1 MEAKQLKLTFLLA
14 VLMSMVGAK
23 AFAHDFAVANGDG
36 KAIYYKYK
44 RINNSTEVEVSYRGS
59 SSSSYSNE
67 YSGVVNIPE
76 SVTYDGETYPVTS
89 IGESAFSSCKGLT
102 SVTIPNSVTSIG
114 TLAFGYC
121 SGLTEINVD
130 ENNTAYSSIDGV
142 VFNKSQ
148 TELVCYLG
156 GKQGAYTIPN
166 SVTSIGSK
174 AFSGCS
180 GLTSITIPSSVTSI
194 GSKAFSGCSGLTSVT
209 INSNAIASKTYTESY
224 SMKDIFG
231 EQVNQYVLGD
241 SVKSIGGYA
250 FRFCSSLT
258 SVTIPNSVTSI
269 GSRAFYNCTGLTSIE
284 IPNSVTSIGSEAFY
298 KCTGLT
304 SIEIPNSVT
313 SIEGSAFS
321 GCRGLTSVTIGN
333 SVTSI
338 GSEAFSYC
346 SGLTSIEIPNSVTSI
361 GYKAFYYCTG
371 LTSVTIP
378 NSVTS
383 IEVSAFTIPNSV
395 TSIGYQAF
403 SGCSGLTSIEIPNSV
418 TSIEGYAFNNCTGLT
433 SVTINSNA
441 IASKTYTSSSS
452 MKDIFG
458 KQVNQYVLGDSVKSI
473 GGSAFSGCT
482 GLTSIE
488 IPNSVTRIGYEA
500 FSYCR
505 VTIPN
510 SVTSIGYQ
518 AFSGCSGLTSIE
530 IPNSVTSIGYS
541 AFSGCSGLTSA
552 TIGNSVTSIE
562 GYAFKNC
569 TGLTSI
575 EIPNSVTRIEYEA
588 FSGCSGLTSI
598 EIPNSVTSIGS
609 EAFSDCSGLTSVTI
623 NSNAIASKTYTLS
636 SSMKDIF
643 GEQVNQYVLGDSV
656 KSIGVYAF
664 CSCSSLTSVT
674 IPNSVTSIGREA
686 FSYCRGLTKV
696 IVNDIAAWCNIS
708 FAYNDSNP
716 LIYAKHLYS
725 DANTE
730 ITDLVIPD
738 GVTSIEGY
746 AFYNC
751 TGLTSIEIPNSV
763 TSIGREAF
771 YNCTGLTKVIV
782 NDIAAWCNI
791 SFSSNPLSYAK
802 HLYSDAN
809 TEITDLVIP
818 DGVTSI
824 GYQAFYNCTGL
835 TSVTI
840 GNSVTSIGYKAF
852 YNCTG
857 LTSIE
862 IPNSVTSIGE
872 AAFSGCS
879 GLTSVTIGNS
889 VTSIGGSAFYGCSGL
904 TDIYCH
910 IKEPLIIDS
919 SVFRDVPKNTCTLH
933 VPVGSKNRYKSEYIY
948 LSYYNKFSNFW
959 REFLNIVEFDATGIV
974 SIDNSPSTTGNDV
987 WFTLNGV
994 RLNGKP
1000 TKAGI
1005 YIVNGKKV
1013 VIK

>member
-148 TELVCYLG
+148 TELVCYPG

-166 SVTSIGSK
+166 
-174 AFSGCS
+174 
-180 GLTSITIPSSVTSI
+180 SVTSI

-313 SIEGSAFS
+313 SIERYAFYY
-321 GCRGLTSVTIGN
+321 CTGLTSVTIGN

-338 GSEAFSYC
+338 GYQAFSGC
-346 SGLTSIEIPNSVTSI
+346 R
-361 GYKAFYYCTG
+361 G

-383 IEVSAFTIPNSV
+383 IGGYAFRDCTGLTSVTIGNSV
-395 TSIGYQAF
+395 TSIGGSAF

-418 TSIEGYAFNNCTGLT
+418 TSIEGYAFYNCTGLT

-441 IASKTYTSSSS
+441 IASETYTSSSS

-473 GGSAFSGCT
+473 GVYAFRDCT
-482 GLTSIE
+482 GLTS
-488 IPNSVTRIGYEA
+488 V
-500 FSYCR
+500 
-505 VTIPN
+505 
-510 SVTSIGYQ
+510 
-518 AFSGCSGLTSIE
+518 
-530 IPNSVTSIGYS
+530 
-541 AFSGCSGLTSA
+541 
-552 TIGNSVTSIE
+552 TIGNSVTSI
-562 GYAFKNC
+562 GSSAFEK
-569 TGLTSI
+569 
-575 EIPNSVTRIEYEA
+575 
-588 FSGCSGLTSI
+588 
-598 EIPNSVTSIGS
+598 
-609 EAFSDCSGLTSVTI
+609 
-623 NSNAIASKTYTLS
+623 
-636 SSMKDIF
+636 
-643 GEQVNQYVLGDSV
+643 
-656 KSIGVYAF
+656 
-664 CSCSSLTSVT
+664 
-674 IPNSVTSIGREA
+674 
-686 FSYCRGLTKV
+686 
-696 IVNDIAAWCNIS
+696 
-708 FAYNDSNP
+708 
-716 LIYAKHLYS
+716 
-725 DANTE
+725 
-730 ITDLVIPD
+730 
-738 GVTSIEGY
+738 
-746 AFYNC
+746 C

-763 TSIGREAF
+763 TSIRSEAF
-771 YNCTGLTKVIV
+771 Y
-782 NDIAAWCNI
+782 
-791 SFSSNPLSYAK
+791 Y
-802 HLYSDAN
+802 
-809 TEITDLVIP
+809 
-818 DGVTSI
+818 
-824 GYQAFYNCTGL
+824 CTGL

-862 IPNSVTSIGE
+862 IPNSVTSIGSE
-872 AAFSGCS
+872 AFYNCT

-889 VTSIGGSAFYGCSGL
+889 VTSIASRAFSGCSGL

-910 IKEPLIIDS
+910 IKKPLIIES
-919 SVFRDVPKNTCTLH
+919 SQFYNVPKNTCTLH
-933 VPVGSKNRYKSEYIY
+933 VPVGSKYLYESEYIY

-974 SIDNSPSTTGNDV
+974 SIDNSSSTTGNDV
-987 WFTLNGV
+987 WFTLSGV

-1013 VIK
+1013 IIK

>member
-36 KAIYYKYK
+36 KAIYYK

-76 SVTYDGETYPVTS
+76 SVTYDGKTYPVTS
-89 IGESAFSSCKGLT
+89 IGKSAFSSCKGLT

-130 ENNTAYSSIDGV
+130 ENNTVYSSIDGV

-148 TELVCYLG
+148 TELVCYPG

-166 SVTSIGSK
+166 SVTSIGYQ

-194 GSKAFSGCSGLTSVT
+194 GSSAFYGCSGLTSVT

-231 EQVNQYVLGD
+231 NQVNQYVLGD

-338 GSEAFSYC
+338 EGSAFYGC
-346 SGLTSIEIPNSVTSI
+346 SGLTSVTIGNSVTSI
-361 GYKAFYYCTG
+361 GG
-371 LTSVTIP
+371 S
-378 NSVTS
+378 
-383 IEVSAFTIPNSV
+383 
-395 TSIGYQAF
+395 AF

-441 IASKTYTSSSS
+441 IASETYTSSSS

-458 KQVNQYVLGDSVKSI
+458 NQVNQYVLGDSVKSI
-473 GGSAFSGCT
+473 GGYAFYNCT

-505 VTIPN
+505 GLTSIEIPNSVTSIGSSAFYGCTGLTSVTIPN
-510 SVTSIGYQ
+510 SVTSIGSRAFYNCTGLTSIEIPNSVTSIESS
-518 AFSGCSGLTSIE
+518 AFSRCSGLTSIE
-530 IPNSVTSIGYS
+530 IPNSVTSIG
-541 AFSGCSGLTSA
+541 
-552 TIGNSVTSIE
+552 
-562 GYAFKNC
+562 GY
-569 TGLTSI
+569 
-575 EIPNSVTRIEYEA
+575 A

-609 EAFSDCSGLTSVTI
+609 EAFSGCSGLTSVTI
-623 NSNAIASKTYTLS
+623 NSNAIASKTYTSS

-656 KSIGVYAF
+656 KSIGGYAF
-664 CSCSSLTSVT
+664 RSCSSLTSVT
-674 IPNSVTSIGREA
+674 IPNSVTSIGSEA
-686 FSYCRGLTKV
+686 FSGCSGLTKV

-708 FAYNDSNP
+708 FSGSLSNP
-716 LIYAKHLYS
+716 LCYAKHLYS

-840 GNSVTSIGYKAF
+840 PNSVTSIGYQAF
-852 YNCTG
+852 SGCSG

-862 IPNSVTSIGE
+862 IPNSVTSIGSE
-872 AAFSGCS
+872 AFYNCT

-889 VTSIGGSAFYGCSGL
+889 VTSIASRAFSGCSGL

>member
-148 TELVCYLG
+148 TELVCYPG

-166 SVTSIGSK
+166 
-174 AFSGCS
+174 
-180 GLTSITIPSSVTSI
+180 SVTSI

-241 SVKSIGGYA
+241 SVKSIGVYA
-250 FRFCSSLT
+250 FRDCTGLT
-258 SVTIPNSVTSI
+258 SVTIGNSVTSI
-269 GSRAFYNCTGLTSIE
+269 GSSAFE
-284 IPNSVTSIGSEAFY
+284 

-313 SIEGSAFS
+313 SI
-321 GCRGLTSVTIGN
+321 R
-333 SVTSI
+333 
-338 GSEAFSYC
+338 SEAF
-346 SGLTSIEIPNSVTSI
+346 
-361 GYKAFYYCTG
+361 YY
-371 LTSVTIP
+371 
-378 NSVTS
+378 
-383 IEVSAFTIPNSV
+383 
-395 TSIGYQAF
+395 
-403 SGCSGLTSIEIPNSV
+403 
-418 TSIEGYAFNNCTGLT
+418 
-433 SVTINSNA
+433 
-441 IASKTYTSSSS
+441 
-452 MKDIFG
+452 
-458 KQVNQYVLGDSVKSI
+458 
-473 GGSAFSGCT
+473 
-482 GLTSIE
+482 
-488 IPNSVTRIGYEA
+488 
-500 FSYCR
+500 
-505 VTIPN
+505 
-510 SVTSIGYQ
+510 
-518 AFSGCSGLTSIE
+518 
-530 IPNSVTSIGYS
+530 
-541 AFSGCSGLTSA
+541 
-552 TIGNSVTSIE
+552 
-562 GYAFKNC
+562 
-569 TGLTSI
+569 
-575 EIPNSVTRIEYEA
+575 
-588 FSGCSGLTSI
+588 
-598 EIPNSVTSIGS
+598 
-609 EAFSDCSGLTSVTI
+609 
-623 NSNAIASKTYTLS
+623 
-636 SSMKDIF
+636 
-643 GEQVNQYVLGDSV
+643 
-656 KSIGVYAF
+656 
-664 CSCSSLTSVT
+664 
-674 IPNSVTSIGREA
+674 
-686 FSYCRGLTKV
+686 
-696 IVNDIAAWCNIS
+696 
-708 FAYNDSNP
+708 
-716 LIYAKHLYS
+716 
-725 DANTE
+725 
-730 ITDLVIPD
+730 
-738 GVTSIEGY
+738 
-746 AFYNC
+746 
-751 TGLTSIEIPNSV
+751 
-763 TSIGREAF
+763 
-771 YNCTGLTKVIV
+771 
-782 NDIAAWCNI
+782 
-791 SFSSNPLSYAK
+791 
-802 HLYSDAN
+802 
-809 TEITDLVIP
+809 
-818 DGVTSI
+818 
-824 GYQAFYNCTGL
+824 CTGL

-862 IPNSVTSIGE
+862 IPNSVTSIGSE
-872 AAFSGCS
+872 AFYNCT

-889 VTSIGGSAFYGCSGL
+889 VTSIASRAFSGCSGL

-910 IKEPLIIDS
+910 IKKPLIIES
-919 SVFRDVPKNTCTLH
+919 SQFYNVPKNTCTLH
-933 VPVGSKNRYKSEYIY
+933 VPVGSKYLYESEYIY

-974 SIDNSPSTTGNDV
+974 SIDNSSSTTGNDV
-987 WFTLNGV
+987 WFTLSGV

-1013 VIK
+1013 IIK